1 MNNPVKRLAAI
12 LCLLM
17 AGVLISSC
25 SNGKKGG
32 DDPYPGPPLKT
43 TVMVYM
49 EASNLEGAYDPEYLP
64 NSAASYNIM
73 EMMKAGNSDYL
84 RVYLET
90 GASTMKHA
98 DTDPLPVKDWTTVQ
112 RHIIQNGRI
121 ETTANLGTGCNAGAG
136 LISNCIDMGNPEVL
150 ADFIISSV
158 KASPADRYILIMWNH
173 GGGSIG
179 GYGGNEAT
187 SMDINSFKTAFNK
200 AKTETGVNFDIIGF
214 DACLMAAA
222 EYACNFTDYGKYYV
236 ASEALEPGMGWSY
249 QPFMENLV
257 RYPAIPTEE
266 ITKIIIDAFIAQYP
280 DDNSVTLSSVDLS
293 KAFGIRD
300 AVNGFA
306 AFALTLFSD
315 AADNKT
321 LPWIEIFSAR
331 NDSDEFG
338 ALYTDN
344 YFFNDTDIASFAD
357 GLNYFNAPRFKPYAD
372 AMVAAVENAVVYN
385 KTKSKFQG
393 SKGSSFYMP
402 FHGFANKSQELAEYG
417 TFNFSDNYSEL
428 LKTLVDFA
436 NDTATVFD
444 LAPPAM
450 NTSKKASINV
460 LSNFGID
467 DAFLFYDNDN
477 NPDTISPFIAGVGGI
492 SFNASDITSYNV
504 AIDASK
510 GVLAINGSPVFANIV
525 NRQNNYSEAYNL
537 QIQLCYTPPGEIGLV
552 PASLGASYDF
562 YTGEYHID
570 NYVFL
575 QNSQGRDGVY
585 LGKGET
591 LRPANLKISLNGGD
605 PVITCGSPLPADLTL
620 AMAQLTGGTNSY
632 IFSISNLK
640 NEVKASHMFG
650 PSGTINASISAEK
663 RNAEKEAFE
672 KAMNKPFWHWKKD

>member
-1 MNNPVKRLAAI
+1 MNNPTKRFAVI

-17 AGVLISSC
+17 AGVLTSSC
-25 SNGKKGG
+25 SSGKKGG
-32 DDPYPGPPLKT
+32 SNPHPGTPLKT

-49 EASNLEGAYDPEYLP
+49 EGSNLEGAYDPEYLP

-73 EMMKAGNSDYL
+73 EMMKSGNSDYL
-84 RVYLET
+84 TVYLET
-90 GASTMKHA
+90 GASDMEHA
-98 DTDPLPVKDWTTVQ
+98 DTDPLPVKDWATVQ

-121 ETTANLGTGCNAGAG
+121 ETTANLGTGCNVGAG
-136 LISNCIDMGNPEVL
+136 LTSNCIDMGNPEVL

-179 GYGGNEAT
+179 GYGGSEAT
-187 SMDINSFKTAFNK
+187 SMDVNSLKTAFDK
-200 AKTETGVNFDIIGF
+200 AKAETGVHFDIIGF
-214 DACLMAAA
+214 DACLMATA
-222 EYACNFTDYGKYYV
+222 EYAYNFTDYGKYYV

-249 QPFMENLV
+249 RPFMENLA

-266 ITKIIIDAFIAQYP
+266 ITKIIIDTFIAQYP
-280 DDNSVTLSSVDLS
+280 DDNSVTLSSLDLS
-293 KAFGIRD
+293 KARGIRD
-300 AVNGFA
+300 AVNSFA
-306 AFALTLFSD
+306 AFALTLFSGD
-315 AADNKT
+315 TDNKT

-331 NDSDEFG
+331 NNSDEFG

-344 YFFNDTDIASFAD
+344 YFFNDTDIASFAG
-357 GLNYFNAPRFKPYAD
+357 GLNYFNAPRFQPYAD
-372 AMVAAVENAVVYN
+372 AMITAVENTVVYN
-385 KTKSKFQG
+385 KTKSKFQD

-402 FHGFANKSQELAEYG
+402 FHGFTNKSQELAKYG
-417 TFNFSDNYSEL
+417 TFNFSDNYTEL

-436 NDTATVFD
+436 NNTATVFD
-444 LAPPAM
+444 LAPPVM
-450 NTSKKASINV
+450 DTSKKASINV

-504 AIDASK
+504 VIDASK

-537 QIQLCYTPPGEIGLV
+537 QIQLCYTPPGKTGFV

-562 YTGEYHID
+562 YTGESHID

-585 LGKGET
+585 IGKGET
-591 LRPANLKISLNGGD
+591 LRPANLQIPSNGGD
-605 PVITCGSPLPADLTL
+605 PVIICGSPLPAGLTL

-640 NEVKASHMFG
+640 NEVIASPIFG
-650 PSGTINASISAEK
+650 PSGTINASISAGK
-663 RNAEKEAFE
+663 PNAAKEAFE